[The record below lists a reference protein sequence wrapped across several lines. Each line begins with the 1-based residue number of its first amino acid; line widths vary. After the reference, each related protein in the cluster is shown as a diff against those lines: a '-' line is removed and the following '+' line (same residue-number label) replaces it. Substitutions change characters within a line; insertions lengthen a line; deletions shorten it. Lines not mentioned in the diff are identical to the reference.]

1 MTRDGRFRRIVQS
14 WIRDHSCPLYQVNG
28 RFSAHRWTANL
39 ITQFVEEKAI
49 CLNSWIS
56 TYIIPRRINDFKG
69 HKRCLQFGSI
79 RPVLIKP
86 STCQAPVGLE
96 ALHWCAPAL
105 TCCRMVSRALLA
117 WCLNIRRGRSAHGMR
132 ILDSLRPGSL
142 DIHWCLPQL
151 GLTRAWKSILH
162 EQHSVANT
170 K

>member
-39 ITQFVEEKAI
+39 ITKFVEERLSAWTRGFQHTSFHKE
-49 CLNSWIS
+49 LM
-56 TYIIPRRINDFKG
+56 TLKE

-79 RPVLIKP
+79 RTVLIKP

-132 ILDSLRPGSL
+132 RRLATFRCGQSKQEAGLATPI
-142 DIHWCLPQL
+142 PQ
-151 GLTRAWKSILH
+151 
-162 EQHSVANT
+162 
-170 K
+170 